1 MRIHPQ
7 IKTYIKFFFILFF
20 STSFF
25 SQVTF
30 SAKDSN
36 FTNIF
41 FDEVD
46 SSLYFISENS
56 SVKYSLKN
64 WQRKTKLI
72 HGDPFRKKPLFP
84 VSVEGENYFLDK
96 LGGIV
101 YKLKRDS
108 LHRIDKSF
116 THKMQID
123 CAVFTYKNN
132 IYKFGGY
139 GFWSNRNFITKFNF
153 ETKQW
158 DLVSHKNTKELPE
171 GTHQSYAKVIG
182 DYLYVFGGV
191 KNNKYNPLKKEINK
205 ELWRFDLKMGIWK
218 NLGELNIPL
227 KYIDLDRMFDF
238 NNSIVLFHQDEIYT
252 INLKENKLIKYQK
265 NGVSL
270 LLSFTI
276 KPFIL
281 NNQIVAIFDDGQEKE
296 KQTLKKLDFT
306 TILGPKLEVKTFV
319 KNRILK
325 LQIIILIA
333 ILVTIYGLFSA
344 LKRSR
349 KNKNKIIVTKKGAFF
364 FKKKRMHLGDL
375 EHKIISLLLQ
385 SEKVIYTSDLLNI
398 MDAPQFNYSHQT
410 RILNDVL
417 QKINDLYKTLS
428 QQESNLIVTRKSS
441 LDKRLKEYVIDKN
454 IFVVK

>member
-1 MRIHPQ
+1 M
-7 IKTYIKFFFILFF
+7 KFFFILFL
-20 STSFF
+20 STSVF

-36 FTNIF
+36 FTNTF

-64 WQRKTKLI
+64 WQRETVQI
-72 HGDPFRKKPLFP
+72 YGDALKKKPLHSI
-84 VSVEGENYFLDK
+84 SVKGKNYFLDK

-101 YKLKRDS
+101 YKLKKDS

-139 GFWSNRNFITKFNF
+139 GFWSSRNFITKFNF

-158 DLVSHKNTKELPE
+158 DFVSHKNSKELPE
-171 GTHQSYAKVIG
+171 GTHNSYAKVIG

-191 KNNKYNPLKKEINK
+191 KLNKFNPLKKEINK
-205 ELWRFDLKMGIWK
+205 ELWRFDLKMGIWE

-238 NNSIVLFHQDEIYT
+238 NDSIVLFHQDEIYT
-252 INLKENKLIKYQK
+252 INLEENKLSKYQK
-265 NGVSL
+265 NGLSF

-296 KQTLKKLDFT
+296 RQILKKVDFT
-306 TILGPKLEVKTFV
+306 SILGPKLEEKSFV
-319 KNRILK
+319 KSSNLT
-325 LQIIILIA
+325 LQILISIAGLIA
-333 ILVTIYGLFSA
+333 VFGLFFV
-344 LKRSR
+344 LKKSR

-364 FKKKRMHLGDL
+364 YKKKRMHLGDL
-375 EHKIISLLLQ
+375 EHKIIDLLLQ

-398 MDAPQFNYSHQT
+398 MDTPQFNYSHQT
-410 RILNDVL
+410 RVLNETI

-428 QQESNLIVTRKSS
+428 QQEKNLIVTRKSS
-441 LDKRLKEYVIDKN
+441 LDKRLKEYVLDKSV
-454 IFVVK
+454 FVIK